1 MPEQISAQT
10 TPAPAAQQAAPEQA
24 QQATP
29 GQAAQQ
35 VTEQVAANVTAPPAT
50 PATPAAS
57 PESQQAAPEEQVTTL
72 EFDGEPI
79 EIPSDDSG
87 EPAEEPEDE
96 LPADAP
102 DWVKRTR
109 EVNKE
114 LKAQLR
120 EQKKQLAEIAKNAPK
135 TPPVEQ
141 KPAEAILT
149 AEPEKPT
156 LEGCA
161 WDVDAFEEKLIL
173 WQGEK
178 QKFEAQKA
186 AQVSKQKAVQ
196 EEYQAKVKKFEEEKQ
211 ALKLPDYQV
220 AQDAVA
226 GKLDVVQQGMLL
238 DVSDAPAALVYVLH
252 KKPELLTSLA
262 SIKNP
267 VLFVKEL
274 LKIESKMN
282 LKQATKP
289 AAPPAKPKAP
299 VEQRQP
305 ETNVD
310 SKLEALRAEAD
321 RTGNRT
327 PVIQYL
333 RSIKK

>member
-1 MPEQISAQT
+1 MSEEQIIAQAT
-10 TPAPAAQQAAPEQA
+10 PEQA
-24 QQATP
+24 ASAP
-29 GQAAQQ
+29 EQAAQQ
-35 VTEQVAANVTAPPAT
+35 VVEQVTEQAQQVAANVTAPT
-50 PATPAAS
+50 D
-57 PESQQAAPEEQVTTL
+57 EQVTAL
-72 EFDGEPI
+72 EFDGELI
-79 EIPSDDSG
+79 EIPKDDSS
-87 EPAEEPEDE
+87 EPEEQEEDV
-96 LPADAP
+96 PADAP

-120 EQKKQLAEIAKNAPK
+120 EQKKQLAEIAKNAPQ
-135 TPPVEQ
+135 TAQVEQ
-141 KPAEAILT
+141 KPAEVILT

-156 LEGCA
+156 LEGCS

-186 AQVSKQKAVQ
+186 AQVRRQQEAQ
-196 EEYQAKVKKFEEEKQ
+196 EEYQAKFNKFEEEKQ

-220 AQDAVA
+220 AQNAVA

-274 LKIESKMN
+274 LKIEAKMN
-282 LKQATKP
+282 LKQAAKP
-289 AAPPAKPKAP
+289 ASPQSKPKAP
-299 VEQRQP
+299 VEQRAP

-310 SKLEALRAEAD
+310 SRLEALRAEAD

-327 PVIQYL
+327 PVIAYL